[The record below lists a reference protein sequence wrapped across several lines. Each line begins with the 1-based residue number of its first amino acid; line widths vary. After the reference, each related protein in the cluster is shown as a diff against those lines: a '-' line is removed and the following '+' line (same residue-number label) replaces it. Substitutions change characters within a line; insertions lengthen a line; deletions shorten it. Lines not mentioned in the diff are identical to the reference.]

1 MDPEDRGGYARGRS
15 RTDTL
20 LRAADFLTTSAFA
33 APLPGRRVRSLEHAF
48 TMALWALGARRLLST
63 PSPDCPGLGSASA
76 RGALGLR
83 AFTEFDGLH
92 RGNFS
97 PRAQVVGLSPLRL
110 PIPPL
115 GPRVF
120 LPRRFSRRA
129 RIIPRHGRGDRGWD
143 LFIRVAAASRE
154 HPTPGAPAGGAVRPC
169 NMRPCAA
176 RTLRMSCPPN

>member
-1 MDPEDRGGYARGRS
+1 MDPETRGGYARGRS

-48 TMALWALGARRLLST
+48 TVALWALGARRLLST
-63 PSPDCPGLGSASA
+63 PSPDFPGLGSASA

-120 LPRRFSRRA
+120 FPRASAAGADYTSA
-129 RIIPRHGRGDRGWD
+129 RPGRPGRHS
-143 LFIRVAAASRE
+143 FILAAAASQE
-154 HPTPGAPAGGAVRPC
+154 HPTPGVCR
-169 NMRPCAA
+169 RAA
-176 RTLRMSCPPN
+176 RPGRVTCARAPPGLCL